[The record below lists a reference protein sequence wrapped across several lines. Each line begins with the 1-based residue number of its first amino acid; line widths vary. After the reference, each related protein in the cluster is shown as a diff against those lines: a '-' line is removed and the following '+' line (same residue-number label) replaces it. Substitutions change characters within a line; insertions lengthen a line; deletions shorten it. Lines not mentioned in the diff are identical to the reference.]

1 MVVLIY
7 DKTRFLLTSVF
18 INDTYLCLCLDPDVS
33 WLEDSVQD
41 RVGLGSNPA
50 EGPRYLLPDNVV
62 IQVDQV
68 HRTRYQPN

>member
-1 MVVLIY
+1 M
-7 DKTRFLLTSVF
+7 LTLVF
-18 INDTYLCLCLDPDVS
+18 INDTNLCLCLDPDVS
-33 WLEDSVQD
+33 WLEDRVQD

-50 EGPRYLLPDNVV
+50 EGPGDLLPDNVV